1 MNIIRNPKEPNPTS
15 GSSLITFISLSLGF
29 SGLLF
34 GASAWNVWTTY
45 QAFDKAIANQFK
57 LQGLS
62 NQIIYFDEVL
72 TMSARM
78 NASTGDRQWEERYNQ
93 FVPQL
98 ELTIK
103 EIIEQTPD
111 AYNANAKKT
120 DAANLQLVALET
132 QSFQL
137 VRQGNLSAAM
147 KILSGQEYESLKK
160 IYAEGIAVTRNA
172 IQLETESSLA
182 RYRQILFQSLL
193 LAGLSFPILIITA
206 SIIIQRVQGF
216 VKERDRAQLS
226 LQELNQQL
234 ETRVEAR
241 TKELKSANSEIN
253 HLNERLQKE
262 NLRMSS
268 ELEVTRRLQQM
279 ILPLNEEFKI
289 IQDLDIAGF
298 MESSDEVGGDYYDV
312 LHHNGRV
319 KIGIGDVTGHG
330 LESGVLMIMA
340 HTAVRTMTVL
350 QEKDPIRF
358 LTALNTVMYENINRM
373 NSDKNMTLLLL
384 DYYQG
389 QLSVVGQHEE
399 VIVVR
404 ADGKIERI
412 DTNDLGF
419 PLGLEADI
427 SSFIMQAQITLKLG
441 DIVVL
446 YTDGITEAENTN
458 RQFYGLDRLCLV
470 IKQHSLETAQL
481 ISEAI
486 ICDLKDFIGVNHVYD
501 DITLLVIKQLSY

>member
-1 MNIIRNPKEPNPTS
+1 MNIIHKPKKSNPTS
-15 GSSLITFISLSLGF
+15 GTSLITFISLSLGF

-216 VKERDRAQLS
+216 VKERDHAQIS
-226 LQELNQQL
+226 LEELNQQL
-234 ETRVEAR
+234 ENHVEVR
-241 TKELKSANSEIN
+241 TKELKLANSEIN
-253 HLNERLQKE
+253 HLNERLQKD

-268 ELEVTRRLQQM
+268 ELEITRRLQQM
-279 ILPLNEEFKI
+279 ILPLNEEFNI
-289 IQDLDIAGF
+289 IADLDIAGF
-298 MESSDEVGGDYYDV
+298 MEPSAEVGGDYYDV
-312 LHHNGRV
+312 LHHNGQV

-340 HTAVRTMTVL
+340 QTAVRTMTVL

-404 ADGKIERI
+404 VDGKIERI

-458 RQFYGLDRLCLV
+458 RQFYGLDRLCFV
-470 IKQHSLETAQL
+470 IKQHSLETSQL

-486 ICDLKDFIGVNHVYD
+486 IRDLKDFIGLNHVYD

>member
-1 MNIIRNPKEPNPTS
+1 MNRSRKSMQKELP
-15 GSSLITFISLSLGF
+15 SLEM
-29 SGLLF
+29 LF
-34 GASAWNVWTTY
+34 NW
-45 QAFDKAIANQFK
+45 K
-57 LQGLS
+57 LKVVS
-62 NQIIYFDEVL
+62 
-72 TMSARM
+72 
-78 NASTGDRQWEERYNQ
+78 
-93 FVPQL
+93 P
-98 ELTIK
+98 
-103 EIIEQTPD
+103 
-111 AYNANAKKT
+111 
-120 DAANLQLVALET
+120 
-132 QSFQL
+132 
-137 VRQGNLSAAM
+137 
-147 KILSGQEYESLKK
+147 
-160 IYAEGIAVTRNA
+160 
-172 IQLETESSLA
+172 
-182 RYRQILFQSLL
+182 RYRQFLFQSLL

-206 SIIIQRVQGF
+206 SIIIQRVQGL

-446 YTDGITEAENTN
+446 YTDGITEAENKN

-470 IKQHSLETAQL
+470 IKQHSRETAQL

-486 ICDLKDFIGVNHVYD
+486 IRDLKDFIGLNHVYD